1 MLLTGFEATR
11 PRYELSQARS
21 LDWLAAVHTEA
32 EATRASLGADDKAI
46 FATRMAR
53 MIGRC
58 ACAPDKIAS
67 RGHSVR
73 DVELGGWDGNE
84 IYDVRR
90 DPHGAGTAARSRL
103 FGELVDAYF

>member
-11 PRYELSQARS
+11 PRYELTQERS
-21 LDWLAAVHTEA
+21 LDWLVAAHTEA
-32 EATRASLGADDKAI
+32 EATRAALASDDKAA

-58 ACAPDKIAS
+58 ACAPDKIAR
-67 RGHSVR
+67 RGHSVA
-73 DVELGGWDGNE
+73 DIELGGWDGNE
-84 IYDVRR
+84 IYDLRR

-103 FGELVDAYF
+103 FLVEGVPKP